1 MTNGTGRRHM
11 PAARTPSRANAR
23 GGDQSGARDA
33 QLVAAVREHDD
44 PDALQALVTEHLG
57 LVRRIARRNAVAG
70 EQVDDLVQEG
80 LVGLLKAI
88 RRYEPR
94 RGVPFPAYASTL
106 VAGEISHHLRDRS
119 SCLRLPEPVR
129 ELRGQLSRLAAEA
142 RAEKGHE
149 PDIAELAA
157 LAGVSDE
164 AASEAATAA
173 VVPLEGDLPA
183 SEEELARSE
192 SRADLEA
199 RLARLDGRERE
210 VVYLRFFADLTQQ
223 EIGACLGISQMH
235 VSRVLRGALE
245 KMRGMA
251 GEADD

>member
-1 MTNGTGRRHM
+1 MTNGTGRRHT
-11 PAARTPSRANAR
+11 PAARTPRPSLAR
-23 GGDQSGARDA
+23 SGDHSGARDA
-33 QLVAAVREHDD
+33 RLLAAVREHDD
-44 PDALQALVTEHLG
+44 PDALQALVSEYLG
-57 LVRRIARRNAVAG
+57 LVWRIARRTAVRDD
-70 EQVDDLVQEG
+70 QLDDLVQEG
-80 LVGLLKAI
+80 VVGLLKAI
-88 RRYEPR
+88 RRFEPR
-94 RGVPFPAYASTL
+94 RGTPFSAYAFTL

-119 SCLRLPEPVR
+119 STLRLPEPVR
-129 ELRGQLSRLAAEA
+129 ELRGLLRRLADEA
-142 RAEKGHE
+142 RAETGHE

-164 AASEAATAA
+164 AVSEAVTAA
-173 VVPLEGDLPA
+173 VVPLEVDLPA

-192 SRADLEA
+192 GRADLEA
-199 RLARLDGRERE
+199 RLARLDRRERE

-251 GEADD
+251 GDVDD

>member
-1 MTNGTGRRHM
+1 M
-11 PAARTPSRANAR
+11 
-23 GGDQSGARDA
+23 
-33 QLVAAVREHDD
+33 
-44 PDALQALVTEHLG
+44 
-57 LVRRIARRNAVAG
+57 
-70 EQVDDLVQEG
+70 
-80 LVGLLKAI
+80 
-88 RRYEPR
+88 
-94 RGVPFPAYASTL
+94 
-106 VAGEISHHLRDRS
+106 
-119 SCLRLPEPVR
+119 R
-129 ELRGQLSRLAAEA
+129 ELRGQLRRLADEA

-164 AASEAATAA
+164 AASEAATVA

-199 RLARLDGRERE
+199 RLARLDGREQE